1 MIMLSEGLGTM
12 RRLLGKVCGI
22 VFASEE
28 GDALQEIDAAVRLGA
43 DLVELRLD
51 SILNAEPSRLI
62 NHKDTPKIVTDLAG
76 KRRAEDRVR
85 ALKKAILLH
94 PDFVDI
100 NIDFELGIKARGE
113 LISLAKQHGVRVICS
128 FHDYDK
134 TPPESEILS
143 VLSEMVEIGADIG
156 KVAVR
161 AESVDDCRLVMNFI
175 FKSAEIGLPLIAIS
189 IGELGSFTRLL
200 GPIYGAFLTYA
211 PISPEKVSLGQIPL
225 EEMIS
230 IYKRLNLL

>member
-1 MIMLSEGLGTM
+1 M
-12 RRLLGKVCGI
+12 RRLPGKICGI

-28 GDALQEIDAAVRLGA
+28 EEALREIDAAVGLGA

-85 ALKKAILLH
+85 TLKKAISLH

-100 NIDFELGIKARGE
+100 NLDFELGIKARGD
-113 LISLAKQHGVRVICS
+113 LMSLAKQHGVKVICS
-128 FHDYDK
+128 FHDHNK
-134 TPPESEILS
+134 TPPESKILS
-143 VLSEMVEIGADIG
+143 SLSEMVEIGADIG
-156 KVAVR
+156 KVAVK
-161 AESVDDCRLVMNFI
+161 ADSIEDCRLVMNLI
-175 FKSAEIGLPLIAIS
+175 SKSAEMGLPLVAIS
-189 IGELGSFTRLL
+189 TGELGSFTRLL
-200 GPIYGAFLTYA
+200 GPIYGSFLTYA